1 MCLKQDLER
10 QIRQLRAENTTLKEI
25 VCEKEDDIQ
34 GQDRQYRQQL
44 VDLKTRNQ
52 ALTKMNE
59 EMSKGLEA
67 KSLGL
72 HETQTKLSTKEAEL
86 GNLETELL
94 KARAQTGDL
103 DTLRI
108 LKKEVSGKI
117 YLSNRVSICVLT
129 MGQNK
134 LHTSNPLKER
144 IENSRKN

>member
-1 MCLKQDLER
+1 MRLKQDLER
-10 QIRQLRAENTTLKEI
+10 QIRQLRAENTTLKEV

-44 VDLKTRNQ
+44 ADLKTRNQ

-59 EMSKGLEA
+59 EMSEGLEA

-108 LKKEVSGKI
+108 LKKEVSGEI
-117 YLSNRVSICVLT
+117 YLSDGVSIYILT
-129 MGQNK
+129 TK
-134 LHTSNPLKER
+134 
-144 IENSRKN
+144 

>member
-1 MCLKQDLER
+1 MSLLNFLVIKQDLER
-10 QIRQLRAENTTLKEI
+10 QIRQLRAENTTLKEL

-44 VDLKTRNQ
+44 ADLKTRNQ

-59 EMSKGLEA
+59 EMGEGLEE

-72 HETQTKLSTKEAEL
+72 LETQTKLSTKEAEL

-103 DTLRI
+103 DTLKI
-108 LKKEVSGKI
+108 LKKELSGEII
-117 YLSNRVSICVLT
+117 Y
-129 MGQNK
+129 
-134 LHTSNPLKER
+134 R
-144 IENSRKN
+144 IWGVAY